1 MPHATQATTNL
12 QEMLKPLGEH
22 PFLTNVSSLLTT
34 IGFWAALIGVTGV
47 YRSIT
52 ASGAAWA
59 RLGFYFTLIG
69 TALWT
74 ISFSLDVSTASAV
87 ANWLSAPMDGK
98 DAAWGAVAAV
108 SAVGRGVLPMTWIV
122 YWTGFCLPGYWH
134 HRQRGISPLVG
145 LGRTNRE
152 HSYDRFG
159 HRPDFHRALDHAHPH
174 FRASDDVNHIMGPGD
189 WHLDR
194 PKSMAAARDE
204 QPDLQEQAVGINR
217 ESTNCT
223 LACFQASVDKWTMML
238 PVENERPISMIGLGV
253 LTNLS
258 IQRSE

>member
-34 IGFWAALIGVTGV
+34 TGFWAALIGVTGV
-47 YRSIT
+47 YRSIK

-122 YWTGFCLPGYWH
+122 YWMAFAFLDI
-134 HRQRGISPLVG
+134 GIIGSAVFPRWLGWAG
-145 LGRTNRE
+145 LIV
-152 HSYDRFG
+152 SI
-159 HRPDFHRALDHAHPH
+159 PMIALGIVQI
-174 FRASDDVNHIMGPGD
+174 FT
-189 WHLDR
+189 
-194 PKSMAAARDE
+194 ARS
-204 QPDLQEQAVGINR
+204 I
-217 ESTNCT
+217 T
-223 LACFQASVDKWTMML
+223 LTLIFALLMML
-238 PVENERPISMIGLGV
+238 SILWDLVIGVWIARSAWQRPVMNNQTS
-253 LTNLS
+253 
-258 IQRSE
+258 RSRL